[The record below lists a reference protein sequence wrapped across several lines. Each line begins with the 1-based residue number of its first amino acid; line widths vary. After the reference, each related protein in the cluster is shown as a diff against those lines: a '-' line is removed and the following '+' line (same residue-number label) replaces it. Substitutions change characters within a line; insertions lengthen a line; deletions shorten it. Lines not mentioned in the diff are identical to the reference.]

1 MEEKEETMTAT
12 KPLVGIV
19 AVLGVALASGFA
31 LGQPGGPRKGMMGMP
46 RYDKATELT
55 LHGTVTKVEEAVPKN
70 CPNCATGVH
79 LWLDSD
85 GKSYEVHIGPS
96 AFVKAKEWTFENGD
110 ALELT
115 GSRVSVD
122 DQSFILARDVKK
134 GDKTLVLRDEN
145 GMPAWA
151 RRKPS

>member
-1 MEEKEETMTAT
+1 MTAT
-12 KPLVGIV
+12 KPLAGIG
-19 AVLGVALASGFA
+19 AALGVVLVSGLA
-31 LGQPGGPRKGMMGMP
+31 LGQPGGARKGMMGMP

-55 LHGTVTKVEEAVPKN
+55 LHGTVAKVEEAMPKN

-85 GKSYEVHIGPS
+85 GKSYEVHLGPS
-96 AFVKAKEWTFENGD
+96 SFVKAKEWTFEKGD
-110 ALELT
+110 MLELT
-115 GSRVSVD
+115 GSKVSVD
-122 DQSFILARDVKK
+122 DESFILAREVKK

-145 GMPAWA
+145 GIPAWS

>member
-1 MEEKEETMTAT
+1 
-12 KPLVGIV
+12 
-19 AVLGVALASGFA
+19 
-31 LGQPGGPRKGMMGMP
+31 
-46 RYDKATELT
+46 
-55 LHGTVTKVEEAVPKN
+55 
-70 CPNCATGVH
+70 
-79 LWLDSD
+79 
-85 GKSYEVHIGPS
+85 
-96 AFVKAKEWTFENGD
+96 VKAKEWTFENGD

-115 GSRVSVD
+115 GSKVSVD